1 MSAIHLGSL
10 TSCLFRTNSLLLF
23 CSQLTIITEKLGKLS
38 DPDLDFVTSEKARRF
53 MRKLPSKTPASLTT
67 QFPNTPV
74 EALDLMRKMLEIHP
88 RKRIKV
94 EDCLAHPFLAQ
105 LHSPDD
111 EPVAE
116 APFDF
121 SFEKEKLVRIRL
133 QELIWQE
140 VGHFRPSCL
149 PVAQPRDPSLRRK
162 DP

>member
-1 MSAIHLGSL
+1 
-10 TSCLFRTNSLLLF
+10 
-23 CSQLTIITEKLGKLS
+23 
-38 DPDLDFVTSEKARRF
+38 
-53 MRKLPSKTPASLTT
+53 MRKLPSKAPIPLTT

-74 EALDLMRKMLEIHP
+74 DALDLMRKMLEIHP

-94 EDCLAHPFLAQ
+94 EDALAHPFLAQ

-111 EPVAE
+111 EPVAD

-140 VGHFRPSCL
+140 CGHFRPSCL
-149 PVAQPRDPSLRRK
+149 PVAPSRDLAQRRK

>member
-1 MSAIHLGSL
+1 
-10 TSCLFRTNSLLLF
+10 
-23 CSQLTIITEKLGKLS
+23 
-38 DPDLDFVTSEKARRF
+38 
-53 MRKLPSKTPASLTT
+53 MRKLPSKEPVPLTT

-94 EDCLAHPFLAQ
+94 EDALAHPFLSQ

-111 EPVAE
+111 EPVAD

-121 SFEKEKLVRIRL
+121 SFEKEKLVRLRL

-140 VGHFRPSCL
+140 CGHFRPSCL
-149 PVAQPRDPSLRRK
+149 PVAPSRDPSQRRK